1 MRKSFFLGVLL
12 LSFLA
17 VSCSKEQRYADS
29 IWACE
34 YPIQMLNNTT
44 KEYEDHIGTMQVI
57 FSSDISTAQI
67 MTSVA
72 GMYAANMILCDAT
85 WNKDKTSF
93 YLSVPV
99 DSSNGYNY
107 SGNISGKTMLL
118 KNLKS
123 NTERELTRVK

>member
-1 MRKSFFLGVLL
+1 MRKNLFLTVLL
-12 LSFLA
+12 LAFLT

-29 IWACE
+29 IWGCE

-67 MTSVA
+67 MTGVA
-72 GMYAANMILCDAT
+72 GMYASNMRVCDVE
-85 WNKDKTSF
+85 WNKNKTSF
-93 YLSVPV
+93 YLAVRV

-107 SGNISGKTMLL
+107 SGSISGKTMLL
-118 KNLKS
+118 KDLK
-123 NTERELTRVK
+123 NDVERELTRQK